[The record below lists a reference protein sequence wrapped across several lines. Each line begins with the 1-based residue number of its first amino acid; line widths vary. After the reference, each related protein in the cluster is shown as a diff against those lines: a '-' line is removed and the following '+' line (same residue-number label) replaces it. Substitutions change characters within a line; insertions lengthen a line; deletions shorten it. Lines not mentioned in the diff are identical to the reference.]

1 MSEFLIDQAMREA
14 IDLHNRN
21 QLDDAKAIYKK
32 IIVHDKNNSDAYHLI
47 SLIYLVEGK
56 LDEARNSI
64 IKAIELQPD
73 ISVYHSNYGNILYQS
88 NNLEFSIQEHKRAI
102 KLDKK
107 NFQSFYSLGVVY
119 THLKNYEKAIE
130 NYQKA
135 LSLDSESSVAHNNL
149 ANIYNNI
156 NPNLAEEHYLKV
168 LELESNQPLPY
179 MNISNYYLKNTKY
192 KKCVSI
198 LEKAL
203 KEGHEVKEL
212 YNNLGIAYYATKD
225 NVSAKE
231 MFEQAI
237 KIDPEYA
244 HAIDN
249 LNNINKSVQ

>member
-14 IDLHNRN
+14 IDLQNRN

-56 LDEARNSI
+56 LDEAKQYIMS
-64 IKAIELQPD
+64 AIELQPE

-88 NNLEFSIQEHKRAI
+88 NNLEFAIQEHKRAI

-107 NFQSFYSLGVVY
+107 NFQSLYSLGVVY

-130 NYQKA
+130 SYKKA
-135 LSLDSESSVAHNNL
+135 LTLDSESSVAHNNL
-149 ANIYNNI
+149 ANIYNNL

-168 LELESNQPLPY
+168 LELTPNDAIPY
-179 MNISNYYLKNTKY
+179 INISNYYLKNTRY
-192 KKCVSI
+192 KKCVEI
-198 LEKAL
+198 LEEAFDKNI
-203 KEGHEVKEL
+203 KVKEL

-225 NVSAKE
+225 NVKAKS
-231 MFEQAI
+231 MFELAI
-237 KIDPEYA
+237 KLDPHYV

-249 LNNINKSVQ
+249 LRNINTSEK